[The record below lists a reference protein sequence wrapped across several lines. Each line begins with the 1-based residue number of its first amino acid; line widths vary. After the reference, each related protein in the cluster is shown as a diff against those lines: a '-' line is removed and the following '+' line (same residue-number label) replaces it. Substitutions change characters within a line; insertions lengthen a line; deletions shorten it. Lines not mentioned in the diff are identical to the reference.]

1 MAALREWFMSMP
13 DLVEFMSQS
22 FRPSVVITFD
32 AHPEGHVL
40 FKIPREGIAA
50 DPEHFAT
57 LLDNA
62 IINSTNESLSTDKR
76 LAALPWGIYVDSQK
90 HGMPGFTFDP
100 TAYAK
105 AQKRSKR
112 SGGRGDRLKIAT
124 RSLKGLNKVFDIP
137 WSTDWWDDRSR

>member
-22 FRPSVVITFD
+22 FRPSMVITFD

-40 FKIPREGIAA
+40 FKIPRDGIAA
-50 DPEHFAT
+50 DPERFAN
-57 LLDNA
+57 LMDKA

-90 HGMPGFTFDP
+90 HGMPGFSFDP
-100 TAYAK
+100 EAYVK
-105 AQKRSKR
+105 SRKPKKSRDRGRSKIV
-112 SGGRGDRLKIAT
+112 SRGT
-124 RSLKGLNKVFDIP
+124 KGLGKLFDIP
-137 WSTDWWDDRSR
+137 WSADWWDDSKR